1 MYTTCLFCHSDLGSN
16 EVVESFPVGRRL
28 AFDAANGRLW
38 VVCRKCERWN
48 LTPLEER
55 WEAIE
60 QCERLF
66 SSTRLKVSTDNI
78 GLSRLR
84 EGLELVR
91 IGSPQRPEMAAWRY
105 GDQFGRR
112 RTRYMTYTV
121 GAGVVFAGVV
131 IGGPLLGFGS
141 VMGGGWGLWQG
152 TNALMRV
159 MRDRVVRTRVAVP
172 GFQSPAIIRGK
183 DIKRIVI
190 GQDDHGLTIRFPL
203 RLREKRPPFVRDVY
217 PDEAFL
223 HGEDAMRAAGKILP
237 AVNIKGGNKEEV
249 SAAVAIMEANP
260 DPAALFAR
268 STSIGTGHVNDWSR
282 RRQSRSRRRPQI
294 ESGEAFLDRIPA
306 PMRLAMEMAAH
317 EDVERRA
324 MEGELAILEAAW
336 RQAEEIA
343 TISDNLLVPA
353 NVDEEHRRLAER
365 EPLPRR
371 TDD

>member
-1 MYTTCLFCHSDLGSN
+1 MYTTCLFCHADLGSN
-16 EVVESFPVGRRL
+16 EVIESFPIGRRL

-78 GLSRLR
+78 GLSRVR

-112 RTRYMTYTV
+112 RTKYLAYTV
-121 GAGVVFAGVV
+121 GAGAVVAG
-131 IGGPLLGFGS
+131 IMFGGPFLGFGS
-141 VMGGGWGLWQG
+141 LAGGGWGVWQG
-152 TNALMRV
+152 TNALIKV
-159 MRDRVVRTRVAVP
+159 ARDRVVRTRLAVP
-172 GFQSPAIIRGK
+172 GYDKPTVIRGR
-183 DIKRIVI
+183 DIKRIVLGASEDGI
-190 GQDDHGLTIRFPL
+190 SL
-203 RLREKRPPFVRDVY
+203 RLPYTGGGWRTEINLEGDQ
-217 PDEAFL
+217 
-223 HGEDAMRAAGKILP
+223 AMRAAGTILP
-237 AVNIKGGNKEEV
+237 AVNVKGGSKEDVQTAV
-249 SAAVAIMEANP
+249 SYLEQNETP
-260 DPAALFAR
+260 RKLFA
-268 STSIGTGHVNDWSR
+268 IGASFGRMQNVGKR
-282 RRQSRSRRRPQI
+282 RRNRRAQLASNEVFI
-294 ESGEAFLDRIPA
+294 DRIP
-306 PMRLAMEMAAH
+306 RTVLLAMEMAAH

-343 TISDNLLVPA
+343 SISDNLFVAPG
-353 NVDEEHRRLAER
+353 VDEEMKQLAAR
-365 EPLPRR
+365 EPLPRG
-371 TDD
+371 TSD

>member
-1 MYTTCLFCHSDLGSN
+1 MYTTCLFCHADLGSN
-16 EVVESFPVGRRL
+16 EVIESFPIGRRL
-28 AFDAANGRLW
+28 AFDAAHGRLW

-112 RTRYMTYTV
+112 RVRYMAYTFGASAV
-121 GAGVVFAGVV
+121 VAGVVL
-131 IGGPLLGFGS
+131 GGPLLGFGS
-141 VMGGGWGLWQG
+141 VVGGGWGLVQG
-152 TNALMRV
+152 TNAIIRAV
-159 MRDRVVRTRVAVP
+159 RERIVRTRVAVP
-172 GFQSPAIIRGK
+172 GFDKPAPIRGR
-183 DIKRIVI
+183 DVKRIVL
-190 GQDDHGLTIRFPL
+190 GAGDDGISIRLPIDL
-203 RLREKRPPFVRDVY
+203 GGGRRS
-217 PDEAFL
+217 EAIVQ
-223 HGEDAMRAAGKILP
+223 GDDAMRVAGSILP
-237 AVNIKGGNKEEV
+237 AVNIKGGNKDEV
-249 SAAVAIMEANP
+249 QVAVNYLEQTP
-260 DPAALFAR
+260 DPVELFKR
-268 STSIGTGHVNDWSR
+268 STGYGSLTGSGYGR
-282 RRQSRSRRRPQI
+282 RRRNRRPVI
-294 ESGEAFLDRIPA
+294 AAHEAFIDRIA
-306 PMRLAMEMAAH
+306 SPMRLAMEMAAH

-343 TISDNLLVPA
+343 SISDNLLTPA
-353 NVDEEHRRLAER
+353 NVDEEFRRLSTR
-365 EPLPRR
+365 EPLPRG
-371 TDD
+371 TSD

>member
-1 MYTTCLFCHSDLGSN
+1 VYTTCLFCHSDLGSN
-16 EVVESFPVGRRL
+16 EVIESFPIGRRI

-112 RTRYMTYTV
+112 RVRYMAYTI
-121 GAGVVFAGVV
+121 GAGAVVAGIV

-141 VMGGGWGLWQG
+141 VLGGGWGLLQG
-152 TNALMRV
+152 TNALIKAA
-159 MRDRVVRTRVAVP
+159 RDRVIRTRVAVP
-172 GFQSPAIIRGK
+172 GYDKATLIRGK

-190 GQDDHGLTIRFPL
+190 GADADGISL
-203 RLREKRPPFVRDVY
+203 RLPYNVGNGQRTEAIVKG
-217 PDEAFL
+217 DEAL
-223 HGEDAMRAAGKILP
+223 RVAGNILP
-237 AVNIKGGNKEEV
+237 AVNVKGGSKEDV
-249 SAAVAIMEANP
+249 KTAVVYLESTP
-260 DPAALFAR
+260 DPLQLFKQGAGFGR
-268 STSIGTGHVNDWSR
+268 VAGVGGAGR
-282 RRQSRSRRRPQI
+282 RRRSRRPQLDG
-294 ESGEAFLDRIPA
+294 SEAFIDRIPA
-306 PMRLAMEMAAH
+306 PMLLAMEMAAH

-343 TISDNLLVPA
+343 SISDNLLTPS
-353 NVDEEHRRLAER
+353 NVEEEFRKLSDRDKAG
-365 EPLPRR
+365 
-371 TDD
+371 DVVG

>member
-1 MYTTCLFCHSDLGSN
+1 MYTTCLFCHSDLGTN
-16 EVVESFPVGRRL
+16 EVIESFPIGRRL
-28 AFDAANGRLW
+28 AFDAAQGRLW

-112 RTRYMTYTV
+112 RVRYMTYTI
-121 GAGVVFAGVV
+121 GAGVVVAGVI

-141 VMGGGWGLWQG
+141 VLGGGWGMIQG
-152 TNALMRV
+152 TNALIKAA
-159 MRDRVVRTRVAVP
+159 RDRVIRTRVAVP
-172 GFQSPAIIRGK
+172 GYDKPTVIRGK

-190 GQDDHGLTIRFPL
+190 GAGEDGISL
-203 RLREKRPPFVRDVY
+203 RLPYNLPGGGRHEVTVQGD
-217 PDEAFL
+217 
-223 HGEDAMRAAGKILP
+223 DALRVAGNILP
-237 AVNIKGGNKEEV
+237 AVNVKGGSKDDV
-249 SAAVAIMEANP
+249 RSAVVYLESTP
-260 DPAALFAR
+260 DPVELFKQ
-268 STSIGTGHVNDWSR
+268 GTGFGRVAAYRGR
-282 RRQSRSRRRPQI
+282 RRRSRGPQLDT
-294 ESGEAFLDRIPA
+294 SEAFIDRIPA
-306 PMRLAMEMAAH
+306 PMLLAMEMAAH

-343 TISDNLLVPA
+343 SISDNLLTPA
-353 NVDEEHRRLAER
+353 SVDEEFKRLSAR
-365 EPLPRR
+365 EPLPRG
-371 TDD
+371 TGD

>member
-16 EVVESFPVGRRL
+16 EVIESFPIGRRL

-66 SSTRLKVSTDNI
+66 SATRLKVSTDNI
-78 GLSRLR
+78 GMSRLR

-112 RTRYMTYTV
+112 RVKYMAYTLGAGAIV
-121 GAGVVFAGVV
+121 AGVVF
-131 IGGPLLGFGS
+131 GGPLLGFGS
-141 VMGGGWGLWQG
+141 IAGGGWGLWQG
-152 TNALMRV
+152 TNALLKV
-159 MRDRVVRTRVAVP
+159 ARDRVVRTRLAVP
-172 GFQSPAIIRGK
+172 GYDKPTVIRGS
-183 DIKRIVI
+183 DIKRIVLGASDDGI
-190 GQDDHGLTIRFPL
+190 SIRLPYYQSEGQRTEVVL
-203 RLREKRPPFVRDVY
+203 RDSE
-217 PDEAFL
+217 
-223 HGEDAMRAAGKILP
+223 AMRAAGTILP
-237 AVNIKGGNKEEV
+237 AVNVKGGNKEDIKD
-249 SAAVAIMEANP
+249 AVDYLEAIP
-260 DPAALFAR
+260 DPVRLFSR
-268 STSIGTGHVNDWSR
+268 STGLGRLASPRGVKA
-282 RRQSRSRRRPQI
+282 RRQSRRVQI
-294 ESGEAFLDRIPA
+294 AESETFIDRIPR
-306 PMRLAMEMAAH
+306 PMLLAMEMAAH

-343 TISDNLLVPA
+343 SISDNLLVPS
-353 NVDEEHRRLAER
+353 NVDDEYAQLAKKADPSLR
-365 EPLPRR
+365 SG
-371 TDD
+371 

>member
-16 EVVESFPVGRRL
+16 EVIESFPIGRRL

-38 VVCRKCERWN
+38 VICRKCERWN

-66 SSTRLKVSTDNI
+66 SSTRLRVSTDNI
-78 GLSRLR
+78 GMSRLR

-112 RTRYMTYTV
+112 RTRYLAYTI
-121 GAGVVFAGVV
+121 GGGVIVAGVV

-152 TNALMRV
+152 TNALIKAA
-159 MRDRVVRTRVAVP
+159 RDRVVRTRVAVP
-172 GFQSPAIIRGK
+172 GFDKPTIIRGK

-190 GQDDHGLTIRFPL
+190 GAGEDGISL
-203 RLREKRPPFVRDVY
+203 RLPYNLGGGQRT
-217 PDEAFL
+217 EAIV
-223 HGEDAMRAAGKILP
+223 HGDDAMRVAGTILP
-237 AVNIKGGNKEEV
+237 AVNVKGGSKDQVQTAV
-249 SAAVAIMEANP
+249 SYLEQTP
-260 DPAALFAR
+260 DPVKLFTA
-268 STSIGTGHVNDWSR
+268 STGYGHLAPGR
-282 RRQSRSRRRPQI
+282 RRGRRNRRPEI
-294 ESGEAFLDRIPA
+294 AANEAFIDRIA
-306 PMRLAMEMAAH
+306 PPMLLAMEMAAH

-324 MEGELAILEAAW
+324 MEGELAVLEAAW

-343 TISDNLLVPA
+343 SISDNLLTPA
-353 NVDEEHRRLAER
+353 NVDEEFKRLR
-365 EPLPRR
+365 EADPSLRSG
-371 TDD
+371 

>member
-16 EVVESFPVGRRL
+16 EAIESFPIGRRL
-28 AFDAANGRLW
+28 AFDAAHGRLW

-66 SSTRLKVSTDNI
+66 SATRLKVSTDNI

-112 RTRYMTYTV
+112 RTRYMAYSIG
-121 GAGVVFAGVV
+121 GAVVVAGIV

-141 VMGGGWGLWQG
+141 VVGGGWGLIQG
-152 TNALMRV
+152 TSALIRAA
-159 MRDRVVRTRVAVP
+159 RDRAVRTRVAVP
-172 GFQSPAIIRGK
+172 GFDKPTVLRGK

-190 GQDDHGLTIRFPL
+190 GAGEGGISL
-203 RLREKRPPFVRDVY
+203 RLPYRLGGGHRT
-217 PDEAFL
+217 EATVN
-223 HGEDAMRAAGKILP
+223 GADALRVAGTILP
-237 AVNIKGGNKEEV
+237 AVNVKGGSKDDV
-249 SAAVAIMEANP
+249 KTAVVYLESTP
-260 DPAALFAR
+260 DPVQLFKQ
-268 STSIGTGHVNDWSR
+268 GTDFGRVAGYSGSR
-282 RRQSRSRRRPQI
+282 RRRSRRGQLDV
-294 ESGEAFLDRIPA
+294 SEAFLDRIPA
-306 PMRLAMEMAAH
+306 PMLLAMEMAAH

-343 TISDNLLVPA
+343 AISDNLLMPT
-353 NVDEEHRRLAER
+353 NVDEEFKQLAAR
-365 EPLPRR
+365 EPLPRGTR
-371 TDD
+371 D